1 MLSKV
6 YGAGVYGIKG
16 VLICCEADIATGL
29 PNTSIIGYLSSEVKE
44 AVDRVKTAI
53 KNSGFKLEPRKVVL
67 NLSPADIRKD
77 GTAYDLPLA
86 ISILSAYGLVKQDLL
101 KFSVFAG
108 ELSLSGEILP
118 IRGTLSMACAV
129 KEAKM
134 KNLFVPVANAY
145 EGSVIDE
152 IKCFGINNLKEM
164 IDILNN
170 EIPIPKAYILEES
183 AYYTEDNLDFSDI
196 SSQESIKRATTIAV
210 AGRHNLLII
219 GPAGTGKSMIASR
232 IAGIMPTLTKEEAL
246 TVTKIHSICGILPQN
261 IPLIRKRPFIAPHH
275 TISMQALCGGGTKP
289 KPGEISLATHGVLFL
304 DEFAEFKKETIEVL
318 RQPLEEKKIKI
329 SRIYGSY
336 EFPADFMLCCAT
348 NPCKCG
354 FYPDRTKC
362 RCTDRQVAAYIGK
375 ISKPLL
381 DRIDICTE
389 AGLLRY
395 EELETKK
402 RGETSAEI
410 RVKIES
416 ARLIQLNRFKG
427 LDIRYNSEMRK
438 KHIDE
443 FCKLE
448 KSDSEFL
455 KKIYEKKDM
464 SVRTLHKIL
473 KVARTI
479 ADIEKSENI
488 KREHLAEALSY
499 KGLEE
504 KYWRR

>member
-1 MLSKV
+1 M
-6 YGAGVYGIKG
+6 
-16 VLICCEADIATGL
+16 
-29 PNTSIIGYLSSEVKE
+29 
-44 AVDRVKTAI
+44 
-53 KNSGFKLEPRKVVL
+53 
-67 NLSPADIRKD
+67 
-77 GTAYDLPLA
+77 
-86 ISILSAYGLVKQDLL
+86 
-101 KFSVFAG
+101 
-108 ELSLSGEILP
+108 
-118 IRGTLSMACAV
+118 
-129 KEAKM
+129 
-134 KNLFVPVANAY
+134 
-145 EGSVIDE
+145 
-152 IKCFGINNLKEM
+152 
-164 IDILNN
+164 
-170 EIPIPKAYILEES
+170 
-183 AYYTEDNLDFSDI
+183 
-196 SSQESIKRATTIAV
+196 
-210 AGRHNLLII
+210 
-219 GPAGTGKSMIASR
+219 
-232 IAGIMPTLTKEEAL
+232 
-246 TVTKIHSICGILPQN
+246 
-261 IPLIRKRPFIAPHH
+261 
-275 TISMQALCGGGTKP
+275 
-289 KPGEISLATHGVLFL
+289 
-304 DEFAEFKKETIEVL
+304 
-318 RQPLEEKKIKI
+318 KKIKI

-448 KSDSEFL
+448 KADSEFL